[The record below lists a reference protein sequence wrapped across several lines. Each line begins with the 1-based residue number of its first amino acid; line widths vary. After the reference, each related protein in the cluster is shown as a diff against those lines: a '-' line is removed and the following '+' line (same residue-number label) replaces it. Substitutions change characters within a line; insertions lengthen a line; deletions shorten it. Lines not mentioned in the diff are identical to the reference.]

1 MKKILFTSIVLIL
14 LLFPIVSKA
23 VATNSSYYDGVKIYV
38 FYEENSENFEQE
50 KQWLEEDASIMKTY
64 LNINENS
71 ELLSKVKD
79 ALKIGGNKLPIT
91 IIGSTY
97 FIGFDE
103 KVQNNMKEAVEAYKN
118 VEEYGDIIEKIRNNE
133 DAKDV
138 IKQNEEIYKQPGKF
152 NTVFNIIL
160 IIVVVC
166 VVILVIVKSLKK
178 KKTSTKSHH

>member
-1 MKKILFTSIVLIL
+1 MKKILFTSIVLLL

-50 KQWLEEDASIMKTY
+50 KQWLEEDSSIMKTY

-79 ALKIGGNKLPIT
+79 TLKIGSNKLPIT

-103 KVQNNMKEAVEAYKN
+103 KVQNNMKEAVESYKN
-118 VEEYGDIIEKIRNNE
+118 AEEYGDVIEKIRNNE
-133 DAKDV
+133 DVKDIV
-138 IKQNEEIYKQPGKF
+138 RQNEQIYKAPN
-152 NTVFNIIL
+152 NTVIIIISIIFA
-160 IIVVVC
+160 IIVVLLA
-166 VVILVIVKSLKK
+166 IYILKK
-178 KKTSTKSHH
+178 KKTKK